1 MHSNRPARQR
11 GITLIGFIFVLIVVG
26 FFGYMVMIL
35 GPAYNEYYGVVK
47 AMNTVAGNAQPNTDF
62 ETLRMAMDKQFNV
75 GYVSSVD
82 AKQARIIHDKT
93 LGNVLHLDYEVR
105 KPFLYN
111 VDFVVKFVH
120 EVPVGSKTA
129 GD

>member
-1 MHSNRPARQR
+1 MHSIRRSQR

-26 FFGYMVMIL
+26 FFGYMGMVL

-47 AMNTVAGNAQPNTDF
+47 AMNKVAGAATPSTDF
-62 ETLRMAMDKQFNV
+62 ETLRLALDKQFNID
-75 GYVSSVD
+75 YISSVD
-82 AKQARIIHDKT
+82 PKQAKLIHDKVT
-93 LGNVLHLDYEVR
+93 GNVLSLDYEVR

-111 VDFVVKFVH
+111 VDFVVKFAH
-120 EVPVGSKTA
+120 AVPVGSKTA